1 MRGPSVL
8 LHQQE
13 HKKQKKQ
20 NNLKQI
26 YQGLANLR
34 LEVEVDVEVA
44 DSA

>member
-13 HKKQKKQ
+13 HKKAKKQ
-20 NNLKQI
+20 NNLKHI
-26 YQGLANLR
+26 YQGLANLW
-34 LEVEVDVEVA
+34 LDVEVG